1 MRRYFSILMV
11 ALATTLLSAC
21 ELESADIR
29 PTSYAERLLWNRV
42 ADGLKVEHGYMQI
55 VVALN
60 EIMNNNNAYMATFG
74 RLSSVSS
81 EEGEYTLVYNI
92 SSYHKEIYSI
102 QTGGKRLDE
111 GAEWCLYAWEDNIGF
126 SKQYIGTATGV
137 EGQTNKFHFS
147 SGNPTWSPYSFCVA
161 QESDVEYVLN
171 EGTRSCDLTMTNLS
185 GVSTDSAY
193 SDYTIEYHSLQPIL
207 FKKAQIISGKM
218 DILYKDLVRK
228 SERAIIVEVKNQI
241 ATYAENK

>member
-1 MRRYFSILMV
+1 MRRYFSILAV
-11 ALATTLLSAC
+11 AVATIFLTACKLSDGDTPNPQRSNQ
-21 ELESADIR
+21 LI
-29 PTSYAERLLWNRV
+29 WNRV

-60 EIMNNNNAYMATFG
+60 EIMINNSAYMTAYG
-74 RLSSVSS
+74 GPSSVSC

-111 GAEWCLYAWEDNIGF
+111 GAEWTLYVWEDNIDF

-137 EGQTNKFHFS
+137 EGQTNMFHFS
-147 SGNPTWSPYSFCVA
+147 SGNPTWCPYSFCVA

-207 FKKAQIISGKM
+207 FKRAQIISGKM

-228 SERAIIVEVKNQI
+228 SERATIVEVKNQI

>member
-1 MRRYFSILMV
+1 MRRYFSILAV
-11 ALATTLLSAC
+11 AVATIFLTACKLSDGDTPNPQRSNQ
-21 ELESADIR
+21 LIWD
-29 PTSYAERLLWNRV
+29 RV

-60 EIMNNNNAYMATFG
+60 EIMLGHDAYMTAYG
-74 RLSSVSS
+74 GPSSVNC

-111 GAEWCLYAWEDNIGF
+111 GAEWTLYVWEDNVGF

-147 SGNPTWSPYSFCVA
+147 SGNPTWCPYSFCVA

-207 FKKAQIISGKM
+207 FKRAQIISGKM

-228 SERAIIVEVKNQI
+228 SERATIVEVKNQI

>member
-1 MRRYFSILMV
+1 MRRYFSILAV
-11 ALATTLLSAC
+11 AVATIFLTACKLS
-21 ELESADIR
+21 DGDTPNPQR
-29 PTSYAERLLWNRV
+29 PNQLIWNRV
-42 ADGLKVEHGYMQI
+42 ADGLKVEHEYMQI

-60 EIMNNNNAYMATFG
+60 EIMINNNAYMTTYG
-74 RLSSVSS
+74 GPSSVSS

-111 GAEWCLYAWEDNIGF
+111 GAEWCLYAWEDNLGS
-126 SKQYIGTATGV
+126 SKQYIGIATGV

-171 EGTRSCDLTMTNLS
+171 EGTRSYDLTMTNLS

-228 SERAIIVEVKNQI
+228 SERATIVEVKNQI

>member
-11 ALATTLLSAC
+11 ALATIFLTACKLS
-21 ELESADIR
+21 DGDTPNPQR
-29 PTSYAERLLWNRV
+29 PNQLIWNRV

-60 EIMNNNNAYMATFG
+60 EIMINNNAYMTAYG
-74 RLSSVSS
+74 GPSSVSC
-81 EEGEYTLVYNI
+81 EEDEYTLVYNI
-92 SSYHKEIYSI
+92 SSYHKGIYSI

-111 GAEWCLYAWEDNIGF
+111 GAEWTLYVWEDNIGF
-126 SKQYIGTATGV
+126 SKQYIGTVTGV
-137 EGQTNKFHFS
+137 EGQTNMFHFS
-147 SGNPTWSPYSFCVA
+147 SGNPTWCPYSFCVA

-207 FKKAQIISGKM
+207 FKRAQIISGKM

-228 SERAIIVEVKNQI
+228 SERATIVEVKNQI